1 MGHSENFNKVVKNI
15 RKYQTEVIMDLKNTV
30 KGFNS
35 RLDEVEEQTSKLED
49 KAMELTQIEQQIEKK
64 KSEKTLIDLWDNIKQ
79 NSFCITGVP
88 EGDEGNKGPEKLFEE
103 MRVIKLS
110 NLRKK
115 KTSRSRNPNNL
126 K

>member
-15 RKYQTEVIMDLKNTV
+15 RKYQTEVIVDLKNTV

-64 KSEKTLIDLWDNIKQ
+64 K
-79 NSFCITGVP
+79 
-88 EGDEGNKGPEKLFEE
+88 
-103 MRVIKLS
+103 
-110 NLRKK
+110 
-115 KTSRSRNPNNL
+115 
-126 K
+126 

>member
-64 KSEKTLIDLWDNIKQ
+64 KWK
-79 NSFCITGVP
+79 
-88 EGDEGNKGPEKLFEE
+88 
-103 MRVIKLS
+103 
-110 NLRKK
+110 NL
-115 KTSRSRNPNNL
+115 NWPL
-126 K
+126 GQYQAE

>member
-64 KSEKTLIDLWDNIKQ
+64 K
-79 NSFCITGVP
+79 V
-88 EGDEGNKGPEKLFEE
+88 
-103 MRVIKLS
+103 
-110 NLRKK
+110 KK
-115 KTSRSRNPNNL
+115 P
-126 K
+126 

>member
-64 KSEKTLIDLWDNIKQ
+64 KCLMY
-79 NSFCITGVP
+79 NSIC
-88 EGDEGNKGPEKLFEE
+88 
-103 MRVIKLS
+103 
-110 NLRKK
+110 
-115 KTSRSRNPNNL
+115 
-126 K
+126 

>member
-1 MGHSENFNKVVKNI
+1 M
-15 RKYQTEVIMDLKNTV
+15 
-30 KGFNS
+30 
-35 RLDEVEEQTSKLED
+35 
-49 KAMELTQIEQQIEKK
+49 KK

-79 NSFCITGVP
+79 NGFCITGVP
-88 EGDEGNKGPEKLFEE
+88 EGEEGNKGPEKLFEE

-110 NLRKK
+110 KLRKK